1 MFLVYA
7 RSGPG
12 SLPRVCQL
20 SWNCDPGCGGTPE
33 SRTSAAPSHLSP
45 APKACLLACW
55 FLFAGKGNRRWWYLW
70 RVIKSGGG
78 LDIHERKRSLALE
91 PRHSQAQKWEGDLE
105 ISSEAGAAGVLREAA
120 LLRSVHKAL
129 ESDVLFYFLSSM
141 LTQSTTLAGF
151 STSLFLIFLGSG
163 NADSCFLR
171 ILS

>member
-1 MFLVYA
+1 MCA

-12 SLPRVCQL
+12 LLRVCLPALLELQPGL
-20 SWNCDPGCGGTPE
+20 RWNPRI
-33 SRTSAAPSHLSP
+33 SASAAASRLSP

-55 FLFAGKGNRRWWYLW
+55 FLFAGEGNRGWWYLW

-141 LTQSTTLAGF
+141 LTQFTTLAGF
-151 STSLFLIFLGSG
+151 STSLFLIFLGSC
-163 NADSCFLR
+163 NADSCFLW